1 MQKIISFI
9 PTPSI
14 NISTWVELIT
24 HHFISFLSSKLAFYT
39 HLHAMSSSST
49 NSSEGVEGAMW
60 NALQAAKEEAMLK
73 LDEASS
79 SRPKHRRSYIN
90 HDCESA
96 HDRIRVSREVL

>member
-1 MQKIISFI
+1 MQKNLNFI

-49 NSSEGVEGAMW
+49 NSSEGVEGALW
-60 NALQAAKEEAMLK
+60 NALQAAMEEAMLK
-73 LDEASS
+73 LDEELSS
-79 SRPKHRRSYIN
+79 QPKHHRSYIN
-90 HDCESA
+90 HDCEYS
-96 HDRIRVSREVL
+96 HDRIRVSREV